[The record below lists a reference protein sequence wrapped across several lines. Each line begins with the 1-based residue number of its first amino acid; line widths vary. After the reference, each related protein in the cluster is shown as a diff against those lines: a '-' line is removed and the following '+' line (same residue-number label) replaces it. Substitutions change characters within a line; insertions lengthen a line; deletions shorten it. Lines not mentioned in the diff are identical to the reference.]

1 MESRISHIF
10 LAGLLV
16 AFVTI
21 ASPVWAKVDQP
32 VIEPEI
38 IRMDLSEA
46 DIDTENFEIG
56 IFAGQINFEDFG
68 SNPLVGLMV
77 TFHASEDI
85 FLEANYVRSSIES
98 LPGGD
103 ALGRSSI
110 IDDDITYY
118 DLSLGF
124 NLLPGEVFI
133 GKDKAFNSALYLVA
147 GAGITEFNGQD
158 EFTINVGGGF
168 RLILTDLFAVHFDVR
183 NHVFNREVLGS
194 EERSF
199 NLDMHLGLSA
209 FF

>member
-1 MESRISHIF
+1 MESRISRIF
-10 LAGLLV
+10 LAGLIV
-16 AFVTI
+16 IFVSMMST
-21 ASPVWAKVDQP
+21 ARAENDQLA
-32 VIEPEI
+32 IEPEI
-38 IRMDLSEA
+38 IRLDLSEA

-56 IFAGQINFEDFG
+56 VFTGQISFEDFG
-68 SNPLVGLMV
+68 SNPLVGVMA
-77 TFHASEDI
+77 TFHASEDL
-85 FLEANYVRSSIES
+85 FLEANYVVSSIDSVAGE
-98 LPGGD
+98 D
-103 ALGRSSI
+103 AIGVTSVV
-110 IDDDITYY
+110 DDDVTYY

-158 EFTINVGGGF
+158 EFTINFGGGF
-168 RLILTDLFAVHFDVR
+168 RLILTDVFAIHFGVR